1 MLLILIYFLMVSN
14 TYQIINNNGLK
25 WLILMVKKYVIEK
38 NDYIYLLIICVKL
51 VNNLKFETSSE
62 QKNN

>member
-1 MLLILIYFLMVSN
+1 MVSN